1 MIPPSPP
8 LLNADLRVAAEE
20 KLAQE
25 PVAVVHQAGT
35 EKLLHELQVHQ
46 VELEMQNEALRQA
59 KTALEE
65 SRGRYIE
72 LYEFAPVGYLT
83 LSLDGFISEINL
95 AGCALLGL
103 ERRNLLQRSF
113 AAFVGEVDQALWG
126 LHFNN
131 VAEDDWQ
138 SSIELALQR
147 GDGVRIYARLDC
159 TRPSRNPTPAT
170 QEIWTANQ
178 SLATGKSAA
187 KPLGMLITL
196 TDISKRNQAENEL
209 RESETQLRQLSNFL
223 QQVRE
228 EDRSYFARELH
239 DELGQNLTA
248 LRFDFDLLA
257 NDLGNEHP
265 EVVSRLE
272 AIDQIIHGTVDA
284 VRRICEDLRPGML
297 DDLGLA
303 AALVSHI
310 KRFARQSGGNCDLE
324 LDRQDYAL
332 NDQISTA
339 IFRIVQES
347 LTNIA
352 RHAGASHAM
361 VSLQDAGDE
370 LVLMVADD
378 GCGIPVKSAVGK
390 NNFGLIGIRERVNML
405 GGRLTIDSEPGRG
418 THLEIHIPKPPGL
431 AL

>member
-8 LLNADLRVAAEE
+8 PQNSELRVAAEDS
-20 KLAQE
+20 LTRSPQLDGYL
-25 PVAVVHQAGT
+25 QSS
-35 EKLLHELQVHQ
+35 EKLLHELHVHQ
-46 VELEMQNEALRQA
+46 VELEMQNEALRQT
-59 KTALEE
+59 KNALEE
-65 SRGRYIE
+65 SRARYID

-95 AGCALLGL
+95 AGSGLLGL
-103 ERRNLLQRSF
+103 DRRNLLQRSF
-113 AAFVGEVDQALWG
+113 AAFVCEEDQRHWG

-147 GDGVRIYARLDC
+147 GDGIRIYARLDC
-159 TRPSRNPTPAT
+159 TRPSRNPTPGA

-178 SLATGKSAA
+178 SLDSGKGRA
-187 KPLGMLITL
+187 KHLGMLVTL

-209 RESETQLRQLSNFL
+209 RESESQLRQLSNFL

-257 NDLGNEHP
+257 DDLASEKP

-272 AIDQIIHGTVDA
+272 AINQIIHGTVDA

-303 AALVSHI
+303 AALVSHV
-310 KRFARQSGGNCDLE
+310 KRFARQSGVSCDLE
-324 LDRQDYAL
+324 LDRQDYAI
-332 NDQISTA
+332 NEQISTA

-352 RHAGASHAM
+352 RHAGAAHAM
-361 VSLQDAGDE
+361 VSLQDDGDE

-378 GCGIPVKSAVGK
+378 GCGIPAKPTGGK

-418 THLEIHIPKPPGL
+418 THIEIHIPKPPEV
-431 AL
+431 AQ